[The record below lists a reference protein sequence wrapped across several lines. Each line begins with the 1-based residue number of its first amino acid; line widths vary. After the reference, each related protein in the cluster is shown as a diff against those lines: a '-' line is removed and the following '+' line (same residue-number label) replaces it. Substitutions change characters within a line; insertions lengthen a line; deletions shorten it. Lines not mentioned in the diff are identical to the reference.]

1 MMETLAKKQS
11 HINYEKEDVFDD
23 NRDVFLLGSAPLSR
37 HPAVHG
43 PPSPALV
50 LGSKRL
56 LGVEEVWI
64 RAVNMAS

>member
-23 NRDVFLLGSAPLSR
+23 NRDAFLSGSAPLSG
-37 HPAVHG
+37 HPAVHSQ
-43 PPSPALV
+43 PSPALV

-56 LGVEEVWI
+56 LGAEKWI
-64 RAVNMAS
+64 RAVNMES